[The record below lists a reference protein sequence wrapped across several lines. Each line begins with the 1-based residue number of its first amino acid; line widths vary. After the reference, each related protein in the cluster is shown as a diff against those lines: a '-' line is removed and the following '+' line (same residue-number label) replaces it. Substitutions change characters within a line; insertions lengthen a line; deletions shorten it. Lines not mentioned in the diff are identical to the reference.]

1 MARSVVLSVPL
12 ALIASGALAAEEK
25 RLPVTPDTTAQKAK
39 FVTNLVQNS
48 AASRT
53 IDQSDDPKAKEALAK
68 ARSLVQA
75 AEKDVSG
82 GNYQAADAKLN
93 QAVDLVMVES
103 RRLSEGGVKLDRA
116 KAIYETRVATVKALL
131 DALDR
136 VADEKGMQGRA
147 REKKKAIQQTLNEAE
162 ASVRG
167 GKYDTAV
174 VMVER
179 AAAAVSAEVAAMR
192 DGDKLVK
199 TLKFDSAADEYVY
212 EIDRNDSHFYLLTL
226 TLSEKPPHE
235 SYASQIE
242 GMRAEARGM
251 REQAEQLAGKNK
263 HKEAIDLLG
272 NSTDKLIKALRM
284 AGAYIPG

>member
-1 MARSVVLSVPL
+1 M
-12 ALIASGALAAEEK
+12 E
-25 RLPVTPDTTAQKAK
+25 
-39 FVTNLVQNS
+39 
-48 AASRT
+48 
-53 IDQSDDPKAKEALAK
+53 
-68 ARSLVQA
+68 
-75 AEKDVSG
+75 
-82 GNYQAADAKLN
+82 
-93 QAVDLVMVES
+93 
-103 RRLSEGGVKLDRA
+103 
-116 KAIYETRVATVKALL
+116 
-131 DALDR
+131 R

-147 REKKKAIQQTLNEAE
+147 REKKKSIQQTINEAE

-167 GKYDTAV
+167 GKYDNAV

-192 DGDKLVK
+192 DGDKLIK
-199 TLKFDSAADEYVY
+199 TLKFDSIADEYVY

-235 SYASQIE
+235 SYATQIE
-242 GMRAEARGM
+242 GMRVEARGM
-251 REQAEQLAGKNK
+251 RDQAEQLAGKSK